1 MPVVRVCQAT
11 RSALESW
18 TDRGANRCG
27 TAGGFDDD
35 ACMGMFDWIA
45 AAAREDTTMRP
56 DSLTADEQRQL
67 ARLEAQVEAGVSSI
81 MQMIEAGKAL
91 GTIRDRQL
99 FRLSGSWEDYVSSRW
114 KITKRRADQLIGFAG
129 VNETLHKMGTVVPKM
144 SERAVRP
151 LVGMDA
157 ETVEEVISEAS
168 EDPAG
173 VTAASIRKAV
183 AKRKKPKATKAPRP
197 VRLKVPGAIVVV
209 TLNRKASAAGIDIE
223 AALLAAL
230 DAHRQ
235 GRDGRA
241 NEAA

>member
-1 MPVVRVCQAT
+1 MAEPDRLLILIVRSEEA
-11 RSALESW
+11 
-18 TDRGANRCG
+18 
-27 TAGGFDDD
+27 FDLIVT
-35 ACMGMFDWIA
+35 G
-45 AAAREDTTMRP
+45 
-56 DSLTADEQRQL
+56 L
-67 ARLEAQVEAGVSSI
+67 VEAGIGGVEA
-81 MQMIEAGKAL
+81 MIEAGRAL
-91 GTIRDRQL
+91 AEIRDSQL
-99 FRLSGSWEDYVSSRW
+99 YRTTTTTWEAYVDQRFR
-114 KITKRRADQLIGFAG
+114 ITKRRCDQMIAFAG
-129 VNETLHKMGTVVPKM
+129 VVDAVSSSLGTTVPKLT
-144 SERAVRP
+144 ERAIRP

-157 ETVEEVISEAS
+157 EAVEAVISEAS

-235 GRDGRA
+235 GRDDRA